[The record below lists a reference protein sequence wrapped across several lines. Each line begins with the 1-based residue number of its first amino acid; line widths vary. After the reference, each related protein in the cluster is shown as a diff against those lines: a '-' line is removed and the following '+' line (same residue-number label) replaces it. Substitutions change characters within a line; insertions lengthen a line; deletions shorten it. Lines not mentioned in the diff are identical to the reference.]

1 MKVLITGANGFIGSY
16 LVRYFKEHGFEVQA
30 LIHKAYRAAL
40 PGVEYRQFDL
50 KSFGSDIIPKDVDTV
65 IHTAYIP
72 YSKGSN
78 SDELNLSSTKR
89 LLDISRKKN
98 IPNFIF
104 LSSFSA
110 KPNALSHYGQNKWQL
125 QQLFDMERE
134 LVLRPGLVLG
144 NGGLFQ
150 NMHNMIRNG
159 KTIPMI
165 DGGKQALQTI
175 YIEDLAH
182 IIKSAVEHNTHGLY
196 TVAEKEP
203 VSMKA
208 FNKEIASLLNKK
220 VYFPSIPYFAADLI
234 FNSLEL
240 FNIKTKIGKEN
251 YLGLKQMQ
259 AETTCDSEAIFH
271 TEIRS
276 YRESLAQLLVQLIK
290 EL

>member
-16 LVRYFKEHGFEVQA
+16 LVRYFKEQGFEVQA

-50 KSFGSDIIPKDVDTV
+50 QSFGSDIIPKDVDTV

-78 SDELNLSSTKR
+78 SDEVNLNSTKR
-89 LLDISRKKN
+89 LLDISRKKK

-110 KPNALSHYGQNKWQL
+110 KPDALSHYGQNKWQL
-125 QQLFDMERE
+125 QQLFDLDHE

-150 NMHNMIRNG
+150 NMHTMIRNG

-165 DGGKQALQTI
+165 GGGKQVLQTI
-175 YIEDLAH
+175 FIEDLAK

-196 TVAEKEP
+196 TVAEHEP
-203 VSMKA
+203 VTMKD
-208 FNKEIASLLNKK
+208 FNKEIASLLKKK
-220 VYFPSIPYFAADLI
+220 VFFPSIPYFAADLV

-259 AETTCDSEAIFH
+259 AETACDSEDIFH
-271 TEIRS
+271 TKIRD
-276 YRESLAQLLVQLIK
+276 YKTSLSQLIK
-290 EL
+290 

>member
-16 LVRYFKEHGFEVQA
+16 LVRYFKEQGFEVQA

-40 PGVEYRQFDL
+40 PNVEYRQFDL
-50 KSFGSDIIPKDVDTV
+50 QSFGSDIIPKDVDTV

-78 SDELNLSSTKR
+78 SDEINISSTKR
-89 LLDISRKKN
+89 LLDISRKKK

-110 KPNALSHYGQNKWQL
+110 KPDALSHYGQNKWQL
-125 QQLFDMERE
+125 QQLFDLERE

-165 DGGKQALQTI
+165 GGGKQELQTI
-175 YIEDLAH
+175 FIEDLAKA
-182 IIKSAVEHNTHGLY
+182 IQSAVEHNTHGLH
-196 TVAEKEP
+196 TLAENKA
-203 VSMKA
+203 VSMLN
-208 FNKEIASLLNKK
+208 FNKEIARLLNKK
-220 VYFPSIPYFAADLI
+220 IFYPSVPYFAADMI
-234 FNSLEL
+234 FGAMEL
-240 FNIKTKIGKEN
+240 FKIKTKIGKEN

-259 AETTCDSEAIFH
+259 AEQVCDSEKIFH
-271 TEIRS
+271 LKIRN
-276 YRESLAQLLVQLIK
+276 YKESLQQLISK
-290 EL
+290 K